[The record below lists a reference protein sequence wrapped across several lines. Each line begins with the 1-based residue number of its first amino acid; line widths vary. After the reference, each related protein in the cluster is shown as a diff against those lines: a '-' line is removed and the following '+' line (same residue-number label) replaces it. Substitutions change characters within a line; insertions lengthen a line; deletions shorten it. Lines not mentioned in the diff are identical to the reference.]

1 MKRTA
6 QVQNVSFPLLS
17 EGKRVSES
25 DSDIIGSMADTM
37 VGTRVA
43 ILGAG
48 PAGVGAAW
56 QLVRS
61 RKADAIVVEQRDDV
75 GGNAGSFELYGMPV
89 DYGSHRLHP
98 ACQPHS

>member
-1 MKRTA
+1 
-6 QVQNVSFPLLS
+6 
-17 EGKRVSES
+17 
-25 DSDIIGSMADTM
+25 MADTM

>member
-1 MKRTA
+1 
-6 QVQNVSFPLLS
+6 
-17 EGKRVSES
+17 
-25 DSDIIGSMADTM
+25 MADIM

-56 QLVRS
+56 QLVRA

-75 GGNAGSFELYGMPV
+75 GGNAGNFELYGIPV

-98 ACQPHS
+98 ADYNGFCGSCSTPFIEPQTSKFSSQLSA